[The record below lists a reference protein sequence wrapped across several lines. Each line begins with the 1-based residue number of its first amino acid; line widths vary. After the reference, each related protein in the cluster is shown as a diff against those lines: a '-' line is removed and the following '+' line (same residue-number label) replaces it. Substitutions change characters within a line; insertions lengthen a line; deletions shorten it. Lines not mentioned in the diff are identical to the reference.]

1 MRHAILS
8 AKEHD
13 AASSLTYLDS
23 AYEYME
29 RAYIDLQETKG
40 LIIRTSSGRS
50 VRTACSKR
58 EITITLQR
66 QTQLLTQKVKKH
78 EYVY

>member
-23 AYEYME
+23 AYECIE

-40 LIIRTSSGRS
+40 AYYQDLIRQERENRLQQERNHRNFAATNTIINPK
-50 VRTACSKR
+50 SKK
-58 EITITLQR
+58 T
-66 QTQLLTQKVKKH
+66 
-78 EYVY
+78 